1 MKTPQYRR
9 YRGKY
14 ARVCIDGRIIHLG
27 EYGSEESKAK
37 YKQLIMEWSSGH
49 RVQAPATDD
58 GPTVAEVL
66 DAYRVWAESHYGEDP
81 NGRYRHMLPTMRI
94 VRELFADLPACHFGP
109 KKLKTAREAFVQA
122 GYSRGH
128 VNACVQRVVGIFR
141 WAASEEM
148 VSGSRVHDLEAV
160 EPLRRGHTKAPEGRA
175 VKPVPE
181 DDVNATLPELVPVL
195 ADMVRLQL
203 LAGCRPGELISMT
216 PGQVDRSDDIW
227 IYRPD
232 QHKNTHREH
241 DRVIALGPKAQDI
254 LRPYLLRA
262 ADAPCFSPKEALAQF
277 YDRQAEQRKTPL
289 SCGTKPS
296 EKKREQ
302 AIERVSDR
310 YTAASYRRAV
320 ERACKRA
327 GVAVW
332 TPNRLRHTR
341 ASVVREQ
348 YGLDGAQVILGHTH
362 ARVTEIYSEINAQK
376 AAEIARK
383 LG

>member
-1 MKTPQYRR
+1 MRTPQYRR

-27 EYGSEESKAK
+27 VYGSEESKAK
-37 YKQLIMEWSSGH
+37 YKQLITQWSSGH

-66 DAYRVWAESHYGEDP
+66 EAYRVWAKSHYGDDP

-109 KKLKTAREAFVQA
+109 KKLKTVREAFVQA

-148 VSGSRVHDLEAV
+148 VNGSRVHDLETV
-160 EPLRRGHTKAPEGRA
+160 EPLRRGHAKAPEGRS

-181 DDVNATLPELVPVL
+181 ADVKATLPELVPVL

-216 PGQVDRSDDIW
+216 PGQVDRSEDIW
-227 IYRPD
+227 VYRPD
-232 QHKNTHREH
+232 QHNNTHREH
-241 DRVIALGPKAQDI
+241 ERVIALG
-254 LRPYLLRA
+254 
-262 ADAPCFSPKEALAQF
+262 
-277 YDRQAEQRKTPL
+277 AEGSGHL
-289 SCGTKPS
+289 
-296 EKKREQ
+296 
-302 AIERVSDR
+302 
-310 YTAASYRRAV
+310 
-320 ERACKRA
+320 
-327 GVAVW
+327 
-332 TPNRLRHTR
+332 
-341 ASVVREQ
+341 ASVP
-348 YGLDGAQVILGHTH
+348 
-362 ARVTEIYSEINAQK
+362 
-376 AAEIARK
+376 AESR
-383 LG
+383 